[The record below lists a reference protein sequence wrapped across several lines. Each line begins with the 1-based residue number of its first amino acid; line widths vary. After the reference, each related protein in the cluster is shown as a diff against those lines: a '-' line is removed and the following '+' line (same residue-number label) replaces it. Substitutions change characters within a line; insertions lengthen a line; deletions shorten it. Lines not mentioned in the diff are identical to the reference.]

1 VRTTLATAALAERHG
16 IDMPI
21 VRQMRAVLYQG
32 KPARE
37 ALEELMLRS
46 LKRE

>member
-1 VRTTLATAALAERHG
+1 
-16 IDMPI
+16 MPI

-32 KPARE
+32 KPPRE

>member
-1 VRTTLATAALAERHG
+1 
-16 IDMPI
+16 MPI

>member
-1 VRTTLATAALAERHG
+1 
-16 IDMPI
+16 MPI
-21 VRQMRAVLYQG
+21 ATQMDAVLRQG